1 MPERFVQDLREPRG
15 ALAENPGII
24 DVLIKLDRQKNKK
37 KWTERICFHSAV
49 KNSLNINKK
58 GN

>member
-37 KWTERICFHSAV
+37 NERSGFVFIVQSKTA
-49 KNSLNINKK
+49 
-58 GN
+58 

>member
-37 KWTERICFHSAV
+37 KNERSGFVFIVQSKTA
-49 KNSLNINKK
+49 
-58 GN
+58 